1 MKTLESVQSKLN
13 SLNRSVAR
21 TIRGDSLGDLSSAI
35 QVGPLLFLLIPV
47 LVFGAAVGF
56 FDLLTTFIYPNSEL
70 EQLQISIR
78 NADTHN
84 QASLEM
90 GFRLLWI
97 GAFLMLLSVCAGAIG
112 WSAVSVCMNVHRRHG
127 VMLTVLGF
135 ICVILID
142 LVLWDQ
148 DRIFAVVG
156 RPYFD
161 GFLFRW
167 WYLPDTLRGR
177 FLSLLNWTNL
187 ASSAACIFVTLAAC
201 STLFPPTRHGIDEP
215 YHLAQQMR
223 RLRGLLYCAT
233 VVLIA
238 RVISTGAW
246 LQWPTAFL
254 DKPSQEAYMSLV
266 LGLTTSWGA
275 LFTLML
281 MATYIPIAGIL
292 ARRGH
297 QLALQNLAGQSPTRT
312 QVDKWLEERC
322 LIASSSGQ
330 LQRAAVILGPL
341 IAGPVGTLL
350 TSLGNASYAGN

>member
-1 MKTLESVQSKLN
+1 
-13 SLNRSVAR
+13 
-21 TIRGDSLGDLSSAI
+21 
-35 QVGPLLFLLIPV
+35 LI
-47 LVFGAAVGF
+47 A
-56 FDLLTTFIYPNSEL
+56 
-70 EQLQISIR
+70 
-78 NADTHN
+78 
-84 QASLEM
+84 
-90 GFRLLWI
+90 
-97 GAFLMLLSVCAGAIG
+97 
-112 WSAVSVCMNVHRRHG
+112 
-127 VMLTVLGF
+127 
-135 ICVILID
+135 

-148 DRIFAVVG
+148 DRIFRVVG
-156 RPYFD
+156 RAYFD

-187 ASSAACIFVTLAAC
+187 AASAACIFVTLAAC
-201 STLFPPTRHGIDEP
+201 STLFPPVRQNIDEP
-215 YHLAQQMR
+215 YHLALQMR

-238 RVISTGAW
+238 RVISIGAW

-254 DKPSQEAYMSLV
+254 DKPSQEAYTSLV

-350 TSLGNASYAGN
+350 TSLGNAGYAGN